1 MSAIEQMLTSHR
13 LVGGIV
19 YDATMAGDW
28 SLLSQFDPQHC
39 APIFRV
45 PERIVAYHYVR
56 SGNLTVCLEGHEPLV
71 ADAGTMVLFPRND
84 PHVICSSAKVPPTPA
99 EKVFTSDGKNGA
111 NVVRIDGDGPECA
124 LFCGWLGVDE
134 GNEALLHALPAVLMA
149 DVSDAQGAFIA
160 SSLRYAAEEIGDKP
174 ELVARLS
181 QLFFEEAIRRYL
193 EDVPEAEGRRLAAL
207 RDPALARALATIDRE
222 LGEEITLDGLASAAG
237 VSRTILA
244 ERFAAAFDESPM
256 RYVARQRMRRAAE
269 RLKASG
275 ETIAQVGFDV
285 GFSSEAAFN
294 RAFKREFG
302 SPPAAW
308 RAASTSP

>member
-1 MSAIEQMLTSHR
+1 MTAIDQMMSSHR

-19 YDATMAGDW
+19 YDAQMAGDW
-28 SLLSQFDPQHC
+28 SVLSQFDPQHC

-56 SGNLTVCLEGHEPLV
+56 SGTLTVCLDGHEPLI
-71 ADAGTMVLFPRND
+71 AGAGTMVLFPRND
-84 PHVICSSAKVPPTPA
+84 PHILCSSADLAPTPA
-99 EKVFTSDGKNGA
+99 ERIFLSDGKHGA
-111 NVVRIDGDGPECA
+111 NIVRIAGEGPKCA

-134 GNEALLHALPAVLMA
+134 GNEALLQALPPMLVASA
-149 DVSDAQGAFIA
+149 TDAQGAFLA

-181 QLFFEEAIRRYL
+181 QLFFEESIRRYL
-193 EDVPEAEGRRLAAL
+193 ESLPEAEEQRLAAL
-207 RDPALARALATIDRE
+207 RDPALGRALAMIERELDRE
-222 LGEEITLDGLASAAG
+222 LTLDALARAAG

-244 ERFAAAFDESPM
+244 ERFAAAFGESPI
-256 RYVARQRMRRAAE
+256 RYVARQRMRRAATM
-269 RLKASG
+269 LSASDDNV
-275 ETIAQVGFDV
+275 AQVAFAV
-285 GFSSEAAFN
+285 GFSSEAAFA

-308 RAASTSP
+308 RAQAA

>member
-56 SGNLTVCLEGHEPLV
+56 SGTLTVCIRGQEPLV
-71 ADAGTMVLFPRND
+71 ASAGTMVLFPRND
-84 PHVICSSAKVPPTPA
+84 PHVICSSANVPPTPA

-111 NVVRIDGDGPECA
+111 NVVRIEGEGPECA

-134 GNEALLHALPAVLMA
+134 GNEALLRALPAVLMA
-149 DVSDAQGAFIA
+149 NVSDAQGAFIA

-181 QLFFEEAIRRYL
+181 QLFFEESIRCYL
-193 EDVPEAEGRRLAAL
+193 ENVPEAEGRRLAAL
-207 RDPALARALATIDRE
+207 RDPALARALAMIDRS
-222 LGEEITLDGLASAAG
+222 LSEEITLEVLAKEAG
-237 VSRTILA
+237 VSRTVLA

-256 RYVARQRMRRAAE
+256 RYVARQRMRNAATLLSAGNMTVAE
-269 RLKASG
+269 VAF
-275 ETIAQVGFDV
+275 AV
-285 GFSSEAAFN
+285 GFSSEAAFA
-294 RAFKREFG
+294 RAFKREYG
-302 SPPAAW
+302 APPAAW
-308 RAASTSP
+308 RAKAA